1 MREARPVRA
10 MGMPAGDHLVII
22 RACARPS
29 RAAEWLECREAV
41 RFWSANLRGR
51 RQSPALLGVCAWG
64 VASGPHSH
72 PRPCRALPRACP
84 TARRPC
90 RSESSP
96 CRTEKPPCRAELAAM
111 SDGLRRVP
119 ERVEYMPVQKC
130 TCSRGVS
137 ALSDRRTS
145 SPRRRTSRRLR
156 RTSRRPRRTSRRSR
170 RTSPARRRTSRRPPR
185 ASRRPRRTSPARRRT
200 SGRPRRA
207 SHRQRQ
213 ASRRP
218 RRASR
223 RQDWASPRE
232 AWRSPGR
239 SSGPPSRP
247 TSRCNSRSAFGR
259 CAPESVRRHQ
269 TNRWH
274 LRRAMACNQRFP
286 CLAWVVVPR
295 GAPSTSESLSIIH
308 RRERLERLPTE
319 SARAGVCSSAAPTR
333 LIVRLGR

>member
-156 RTSRRPRRTSRRSR
+156 RTSRRPRRTS
-170 RTSPARRRTSRRPPR
+170 
-185 ASRRPRRTSPARRRT
+185 PARRRT
-200 SGRPRRA
+200 SG
-207 SHRQRQ
+207 
-213 ASRRP
+213 RP